1 MFTKD
6 CETHTSTADKGH
18 NSHGTQG
25 CQLAPRCCHQ
35 DPPTPSTSQGTQP
48 CLQAISLNS
57 WRINMNDQL
66 TLSET
71 LADDGLNLI
80 FLSLRHDQLFLS
92 LKTPQV
98 LMSLG
103 VGLSSSRIKTC
114 RASAIDVRIFVRWGM
129 RED

>member
-1 MFTKD
+1 
-6 CETHTSTADKGH
+6 
-18 NSHGTQG
+18 
-25 CQLAPRCCHQ
+25 
-35 DPPTPSTSQGTQP
+35 
-48 CLQAISLNS
+48 
-57 WRINMNDQL
+57 MNDQL

-98 LMSLG
+98 LMLLG

-114 RASAIDVRIFVRWGM
+114 GASAIDVRIFVRWGM